1 MSESRLQPD
10 SPHLLSV
17 PCPEG
22 GMEWGCGGRA
32 SGMRFG
38 DHQAFPRLGPKTHR
52 PQQPAPT
59 ESDPWLFPTPPEL
72 PSSQGPRQ
80 LLLVTRL
87 SALPLPRRLFLLP
100 ISQLPLLPFI
110 FRSHVAL
117 HLSSLTRLPP
127 LRLPPSLPQDQFL
140 QAAALVTPSSYL
152 MTPGPR
158 PDTDSICRW

>member
-22 GMEWGCGGRA
+22 GMEWGRGGRA

-38 DHQAFPRLGPKTHR
+38 DRQAFPRLGPKAHR

-117 HLSSLTRLPP
+117 HLSSLTRRPP
-127 LRLPPSLPQDQFL
+127 LRLPPCLPQDQFL
-140 QAAALVTPSSYL
+140 QAAALVTPSSYP